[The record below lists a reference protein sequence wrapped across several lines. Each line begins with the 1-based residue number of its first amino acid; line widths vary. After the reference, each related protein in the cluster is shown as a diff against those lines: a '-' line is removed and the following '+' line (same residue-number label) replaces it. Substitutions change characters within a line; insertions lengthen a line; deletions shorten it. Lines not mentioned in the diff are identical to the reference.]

1 VTVILAPAARDDLS
15 GVYAYYGE
23 RDDKHAERLVRAIL
37 LACDGLAEFPL
48 LGKKGAVEGTRGRLM
63 TRYPYRLVYRIDGE
77 DISVSRILHQRQQ
90 WPPMETG
97 EE

>member
-1 VTVILAPAARDDLS
+1 
-15 GVYAYYGE
+15 
-23 RDDKHAERLVRAIL
+23 
-37 LACDGLAEFPL
+37 
-48 LGKKGAVEGTRGRLM
+48 M

-90 WPPMETG
+90 WPPAET